1 MKWFIVKFLYQIE
14 IGEAQEHYQF
24 DEQIR
29 LLLAFDKAEALLKA
43 ERMAAGFHEPFDNA
57 DGTKVNW
64 KFICIAGLREIN
76 APHDG
81 QEILSALHEPENIGD
96 FLSDAYR
103 QKEFLEMELMDCNP
117 IKL

>member
-14 IGEAQEHYQF
+14 IGDMVRHHQF

-43 ERMAAGFHEPFDNA
+43 ESMANGFYEPFDNF
-57 DGTKVNW
+57 DGAKVNW
-64 KFICIAGLREIN
+64 KFICIAGLREIKS
-76 APHDG
+76 PHDG
-81 QEILSALHEPENIGD
+81 QEIFSALHEPED
-96 FLSDAYR
+96 VQAFLGDAYR
-103 QKEFLEMELMDCNP
+103 QKEYLEMELMDCNP